1 MSSWRPTSTVRL
13 RKLDGSGFCETDQEI
28 AQVFLQH
35 FGKVLNIPAT
45 YDPEVIS
52 LVDQREIRHDFEVAP
67 DEDEIID
74 ALRSLKSGK
83 AAGDSGIKPEHLK
96 ALIGNQEALQLLI
109 STIHDFWETGNTPEH
124 WNSLRLKTLPKSG
137 DTTNVDRWRG
147 IYLMDSVCKL
157 VSKILQQRLDKIL
170 IEHGLECQ
178 NGFMGGRGTTD
189 GISIL
194 YQALLK
200 RREHQQA

>member
-1 MSSWRPTSTVRL
+1 MSSGRPTSTVRL

-67 DEDEIID
+67 AEDEIID

-83 AAGDSGIKPEHLK
+83 AAGDSGIKPEHILK
-96 ALIGNQEALQLLI
+96 ALIGNPDALRLLI
-109 STIHDFWETGNTPEH
+109 NTIHDFWNTGNTPEH

-137 DTTNVDRWRG
+137 DTTNINRWRG
-147 IYLMDSVCKL
+147 IYLMDSIFKL
-157 VSKILQQRLDKIL
+157 VSKILQ
-170 IEHGLECQ
+170 
-178 NGFMGGRGTTD
+178 
-189 GISIL
+189 
-194 YQALLK
+194 
-200 RREHQQA
+200 